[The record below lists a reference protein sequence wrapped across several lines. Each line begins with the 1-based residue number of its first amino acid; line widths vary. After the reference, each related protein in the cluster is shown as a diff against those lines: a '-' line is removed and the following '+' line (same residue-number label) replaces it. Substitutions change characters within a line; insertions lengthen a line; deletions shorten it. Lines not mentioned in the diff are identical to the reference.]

1 MTTHAVAVEV
11 KRRTCLVV
19 APPAADLSIVRRLLR
34 DREVEPLMLAEV
46 PPIGVTVLD
55 QLTRALARSEVVIFV
70 LSTPNADANV
80 YFEIGLARGQGK
92 RLMILAPEGTTHI
105 PGDIRELLVVKAQ
118 LDDDEAIGFS
128 LDQLL
133 AAPSSVPTT
142 TATVA
147 NEIAGRSLGDL
158 ADALIQRAESLR
170 DRLLEQHANAD
181 AYPEFKQRV
190 TYWEIEQI
198 VMEALQASH
207 VTPVVAS
214 QGRDPGDLAAWV
226 DELDSIGLNPLLIE
240 LKLRLDRT
248 GTTDKAVEQASAFL
262 RGNRAGAV
270 LIVSLVGPRADET
283 APSSANNIIHLDLL
297 DLLHRMRTRSFGAVM
312 RAELHDGAAAVAS

>member
-34 DREVEPLMLAEV
+34 DRDVEPLILAEV

-55 QLTRALARSEVVIFV
+55 QLNRALARAEVVIFV
-70 LSTPNADANV
+70 LSTPNADANM

-92 RLMILAPEGTTHI
+92 RLMILAPEGTTHV

-142 TATVA
+142 AAPVA
-147 NEIAGRSLGDL
+147 DEAAGRPLGDL
-158 ADALIQRAESLR
+158 ADALIRRAESLR
-170 DRLLEQHANAD
+170 DRLLEQRAD
-181 AYPEFKQRV
+181 ADTHPEFKQRV
-190 TYWEIEQI
+190 TYWEIERI
-198 VMEALQASH
+198 VLEALQASH
-207 VTPVVAS
+207 VAPIVAS

-240 LKLRLDRT
+240 LKLGLDHT
-248 GTTDKAVEQASAFL
+248 GATDLAVKQARAFL

-270 LIVSLVGPRADET
+270 LIVSLVGPRADRT
-283 APSSANNIIHLDLL
+283 APPSANNIILLDLL
-297 DLLHRMRTRSFGAVM
+297 DLLHRMRTRSFGAVV
-312 RAELHDGAAAVAS
+312 RAELHNSAAVAS

>member
-11 KRRTCLVV
+11 KRRTCLLV
-19 APPAADLSIVRRLLR
+19 APSAADLSTVRRLLR
-34 DREVEPLMLAEV
+34 DREVEPLILAEV
-46 PPIGVTVLD
+46 PPLGVTVLD
-55 QLTRALARSEVVIFV
+55 QLSRALARAEVVIFV
-70 LSTPNADANV
+70 LSTPNADANM

-92 RLMILAPEGTTHI
+92 RLMILAPEGTTHV

-133 AAPSSVPTT
+133 AAPGSVAA
-142 TATVA
+142 TAAIVA
-147 NEIAGRSLGDL
+147 DENAGRSLGDL
-158 ADALIQRAESLR
+158 ADALIRRAESLR
-170 DRLLEQHANAD
+170 ERILTHPAEAAT
-181 AYPEFKQRV
+181 ER
-190 TYWEIEQI
+190 EIEQS
-198 VMEALQASH
+198 VAAALQASR
-207 VTPVVAS
+207 VTPVVS
-214 QGRDPGDLAAWV
+214 SEGRDEGADLAAWV

-248 GTTDKAVEQASAFL
+248 GTTDAAVEQARTFL

-270 LIVSLVGPRADET
+270 LIVSLVGPRADEL
-283 APSSANNIIHLDLL
+283 APSSANNVVLLDLL
-297 DLLHRMRTRSFGAVM
+297 DLLHRMKTRSFGAVM